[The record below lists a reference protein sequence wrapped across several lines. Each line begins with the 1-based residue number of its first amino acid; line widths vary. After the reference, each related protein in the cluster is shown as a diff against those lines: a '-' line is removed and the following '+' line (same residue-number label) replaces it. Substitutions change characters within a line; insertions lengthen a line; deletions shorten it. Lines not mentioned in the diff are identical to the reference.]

1 MLADKYHMTKDQNRR
16 FARSNLTKLVHTNA
30 RFEGVNTTMPQTQTI
45 IDGLGVDGV
54 SIDDINVIVQLKRG
68 WQSVINADKP
78 LTLDFAK
85 KINGIVALH
94 ESLAPGELRTGNGYV
109 NTNQGEFIPPE
120 VDIDAENT
128 YLKQLLNGSESTTE
142 KALQLMYQPKRLY
155 SSCTI

>member
-68 WQSVINADKP
+68 
-78 LTLDFAK
+78 
-85 KINGIVALH
+85 
-94 ESLAPGELRTGNGYV
+94 
-109 NTNQGEFIPPE
+109 
-120 VDIDAENT
+120 
-128 YLKQLLNGSESTTE
+128 
-142 KALQLMYQPKRLY
+142 
-155 SSCTI
+155 